1 MNYKRIEVSQINALW
16 QLQLSY
22 KEEIGE
28 DKPPL
33 DALAR
38 LSDAMKAGSIE
49 FYGAWDGHKL
59 AGCCSIS
66 KGFSTFN
73 YRISGVFEDFYI
85 VPEYRH
91 KGIARELVHFARENS
106 GVESLTVGCADC
118 DLEMYGALGFTI
130 KLGNLLAFSPIL

>member
-1 MNYKRIEVSQINALW
+1 MNYKRIDVSQMDDLW
-16 QLQLSY
+16 QLQLAY
-22 KEEIGE
+22 KAEIEEDE
-28 DKPPL
+28 PPME
-33 DALAR
+33 APGR
-38 LSDAMKAGSIE
+38 LSAAMKSGSIE

-73 YRISGVFEDFYI
+73 YGISGIFEDFYI

-91 KGIARELVHFARENS
+91 KGIAHELVCFAYEAS
-106 GVESLTVGCADC
+106 GVETLTVGCADC

-130 KLGNLLAFSPIL
+130 KLGNLLAFE